1 MKKFTYHQNNSF
13 GVWQD
18 NMPQVLEVWAETA
31 EGADIKAESM
41 GVYFD
46 GCENEIDCPCC
57 GDRWYRQY
65 DEYTRQ
71 GYTE

>member
-18 NMPQVLEVWAETA
+18 NMPLVLEVWAETA
-31 EGADIKAESM
+31 KDADIKAESM

-46 GCENEIDCPCC
+46 GCKNEIDCPCC